1 MEIVKYSRPTA
12 VIKQCPL
19 WIILLNSSSLFCRGV
34 IIRFVIVVVLLFLS
48 LAAQASA
55 VEHLREFV
63 QKTQTF
69 KAAFHQKLL
78 DQNFQV
84 VQEANG
90 SMMFQRPGK
99 FRWIYEKPYQQL
111 IVGDGKRVWFYDQDL
126 NQVTVRQLDLAI
138 GNSPAAL
145 LAGSSAIENDFNLA
159 EIQIEDEIDWL
170 EATPKHKE
178 TNFEL
183 IRMGFAKTGELREM
197 ILRDNFGQ
205 FTLLVFSEINFNP
218 NLASELFQFDPP
230 SGADVISD

>member
-1 MEIVKYSRPTA
+1 V
-12 VIKQCPL
+12 L
-19 WIILLNSSSLFCRGV
+19 SLFPIWV
-34 IIRFVIVVVLLFLS
+34 
-48 LAAQASA
+48 QASA

-69 KAAFHQKLL
+69 KASFHQKLL
-78 DQNFQV
+78 DQQYQV
-84 VQEANG
+84 IQEASG

-99 FRWIYEKPYQQL
+99 FRWVYEKPYQQL
-111 IVGDGKRVWFYDQDL
+111 IVGDGNRVWFYDQDL

-145 LAGSSAIENDFNLA
+145 LAGSSAIEKDFNLTD
-159 EIQIEDEIDWL
+159 INVEDEIDWL

-183 IRMGFAKTGELREM
+183 IRMGFSKTGKLQEM

-205 FTLLVFSEINFNP
+205 FTLLVFSETDFNP
-218 NLASELFQFDPP
+218 SLANELFQFKPP

>member
-1 MEIVKYSRPTA
+1 M
-12 VIKQCPL
+12 L
-19 WIILLNSSSLFCRGV
+19 SLFPIWV
-34 IIRFVIVVVLLFLS
+34 
-48 LAAQASA
+48 QASA

-69 KAAFHQKLL
+69 KASFHQKLL
-78 DQNFQV
+78 DQQYQV
-84 VQEANG
+84 IQEASG

-99 FRWIYEKPYQQL
+99 FRWVYEKPYQQL
-111 IVGDGKRVWFYDQDL
+111 IVGDGNRVWFYDQDL

-145 LAGSSAIENDFNLA
+145 LAGSSAIEKDFNLSD
-159 EIQIEDEIDWL
+159 INVEDEIDWL

-183 IRMGFAKTGELREM
+183 IRMGFSKTGKLQEM

-205 FTLLVFSEINFNP
+205 FTLLVFSETDFNP
-218 NLASELFQFDPP
+218 SLANELFQFKPP